1 MPLAYGYAGEASF
14 LDGIFGWFE
23 KLFKSAPTNVVT
35 NNENN
40 KPQEELQKK
49 IEPEQ
54 VLQLNPRDEEY
65 YIEKE
70 QSESGLAR
78 EPDTEM
84 TEEKSE
90 SLKLTWGEN
99 DMRRMELNRNKP
111 DGYEQM
117 VIQEFESGKLSHV
130 TSCSQLNGY
139 YLMYYGQVYGNQWD
153 YSNNKLVTDYI
164 KEKMWANGCEFKEQA
179 ELKEKIDA
187 EKQRVDEAVEKVM
200 EELEDVNKEN

>member
-1 MPLAYGYAGEASF
+1 MKFSYILLGVTITVI
-14 LDGIFGWFE
+14 GISSIW
-23 KLFKSAPTNVVT
+23 LIQD
-35 NNENN
+35 NNQIQTLEQLE
-40 KPQEELQKK
+40 PQNE

-54 VLQLNPRDEEY
+54 IFQSNPRDEEY

-84 TEEKSE
+84 TEEKLT
-90 SLKLTWGEN
+90 SLQVSWGE
-99 DMRRMELNRNKP
+99 DEMRRLHLSHSRTHNDEK
-111 DGYEQM
+111 YQEI
-117 VIQEFESGKLSHV
+117 VIKEFQSGKLSHI

-164 KEKMWANGCEFKEQA
+164 KEKMWANGCEFKEQS

-187 EKQRVDEAVEKVM
+187 EKERVDEAVEKVM
-200 EELEDVNKEN
+200 EELEEVNKEN